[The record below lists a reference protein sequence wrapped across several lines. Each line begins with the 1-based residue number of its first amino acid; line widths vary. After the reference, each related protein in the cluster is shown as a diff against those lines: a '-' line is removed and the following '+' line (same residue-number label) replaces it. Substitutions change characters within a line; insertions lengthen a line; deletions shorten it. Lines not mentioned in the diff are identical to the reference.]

1 MDLQK
6 MIRRSLLSPLAQ
18 AQAQEK
24 ASQSLIGS
32 TASTLCCAGKAALL
46 RPIKSHVAFT
56 FYTTMQYTNDIN
68 GEITVLRGTNFVTN
82 LGLVTELTHE
92 KWPAGGI
99 EGMQSNAKIFWQL
112 CQPSQGVPAASEK
125 KSQEMREHFLHH
137 VSCLPA
143 PKTPPR
149 QQHLS
154 GFKTDTCESH
164 QAPAAQKRHQSF
176 QTFFSYLLRVA
187 KIRHNSLILFDIAS
201 LRKTT
206 QSFDVGF
213 QFSEIKENETFFRCT
228 SNTFQNKLHR

>member
-1 MDLQK
+1 MVCRKRQSKQLPSASMLVSKKGRFLLVLIFHSFMVIVVVRHSPETIKKFSLQSCFADQKADMDLQK

-99 EGMQSNAKIFWQL
+99 EGVLKEKGCNLMQKYSGSSASPPRGSPQL
-112 CQPSQGVPAASEK
+112 QK
-125 KSQEMREHFLHH
+125 KSHRRCVNIFFIM
-137 VSCLPA
+137 CLA
-143 PKTPPR
+143 C
-149 QQHLS
+149 QHRRRRRGS
-154 GFKTDTCESH
+154 S
-164 QAPAAQKRHQSF
+164 
-176 QTFFSYLLRVA
+176 
-187 KIRHNSLILFDIAS
+187 I
-201 LRKTT
+201 
-206 QSFDVGF
+206 
-213 QFSEIKENETFFRCT
+213 
-228 SNTFQNKLHR
+228 